1 MVMINISLMYKGLL
15 KGIFCD
21 LKGLPNVLNFKLLV
35 QFFVDN
41 NKILFRI
48 TSIYLHKVILQNA

>member
-15 KGIFCD
+15 KDIFCD
-21 LKGLPNVLNFKLLV
+21 LKGLSNVLNFKLLV

-41 NKILFRI
+41 NRNF
-48 TSIYLHKVILQNA
+48 VQNNFNIST